1 VLSFAVPTCACL
13 QVAVKVLDAN
23 AITRRDAL
31 TGLSLEVLLAER
43 LRHPFIVNTKA
54 WALVHGQVRGGG
66 GGGVEGP
73 LVPCQL
79 CVSLHPHHV
88 VCRRTCQVHLVAQAA
103 PHLPL
108 KYRHS

>member
-1 VLSFAVPTCACL
+1 MPALNSVSKCAILLNTPSVLSFAVPTCACL

-66 GGGVEGP
+66 GGG
-73 LVPCQL
+73 
-79 CVSLHPHHV
+79 
-88 VCRRTCQVHLVAQAA
+88 
-103 PHLPL
+103 
-108 KYRHS
+108 